1 MPITARRCALRD
13 KTRPSGHRHIGLATM
28 ETLLTLVWTLLL
40 GAVTRLLTGF
50 YLHLLPFMYIIS
62 ASMVAWLESPVSA
75 SRTNPLSAFGL
86 VEASTSGKSATQW
99 QTLFRVL
106 LTTPLMLCVMIGFV
120 PLLSG
125 GRSVPEILSRTRIVP
140 LNPALDPRSPVAIR
154 RAENRIRVMVRS
166 YTVFSLA
173 IAALILLV
181 PVRLESILD
190 RPVPARSDSGLTAE
204 DQGLLE
210 IYLDLS
216 TSNPDEV
223 EYHVRLASLYYRN
236 GMEDDLRHELSEVR
250 RLDPDHAILMLE
262 EEYGEGCGFVFPEPD
277 SVQEGPSFY
286 SPAPV
291 PTLADSGAVAADTAA
306 SPADTLA
313 TLLPAGADTLA
324 AADSLTAGGQAAE
337 DSSGPYPVPDTL
349 VLPDITPPPAEIV
362 PGPIPAGSGA
372 GGGQGGSGAALPPPG
387 EFTPDGSPE

>member
-1 MPITARRCALRD
+1 MPITARRHALRD
-13 KTRPSGHRHIGLATM
+13 TTRPSGHRHIGLATM

-40 GAVTRLLTGF
+40 GAVTRLLTGY
-50 YLHLLPFMYIIS
+50 YLWLLPFMYLIS
-62 ASMVAWLESPVSA
+62 ASMVAWLETPVSA

-86 VEASTSGKSATQW
+86 VEASRSGKPATQW

-106 LTTPLMLCVMIGFV
+106 LTTPLLLCVMIGFV

-125 GRSVPEILSRTRIVP
+125 GRSLPEILSGTRIVP

-190 RPVPARSDSGLTAE
+190 RPVTVRSDSSLTVE
-204 DQGLLE
+204 DRRLLE

-250 RLDPDHAILMLE
+250 RLDPDHAILILE
-262 EEYGEGCGFVFPEPD
+262 EDYVEGSGFVFPAPD
-277 SVQEGPSFY
+277 SVPDGPSFY
-286 SPAPV
+286 SQAPV
-291 PTLADSGAVAADTAA
+291 PSSADSEAVAVDTTA
-306 SPADTLA
+306 SPADTLPPP
-313 TLLPAGADTLA
+313 LPAGADTLA
-324 AADSLTAGGQAAE
+324 ASDSLTVAEPSAE
-337 DSSGPYPVPDTL
+337 DSSGPHPVPDTL
-349 VLPDITPPPAEIV
+349 VLPDIAPPPMEIV
-362 PGPIPAGSGA
+362 PGPVPSGA
-372 GGGQGGSGAALPPPG
+372 GGSAGQGDSGGAQPPPG
-387 EFTPDGSPE
+387 EPEPTGTP